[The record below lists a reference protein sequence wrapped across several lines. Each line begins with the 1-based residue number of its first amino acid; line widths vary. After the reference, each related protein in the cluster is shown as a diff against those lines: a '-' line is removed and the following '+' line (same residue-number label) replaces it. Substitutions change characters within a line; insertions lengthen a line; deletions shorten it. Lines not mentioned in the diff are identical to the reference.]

1 MYHGLP
7 NQLFYRA
14 ARHETNP
21 LYVTLWNVI
30 ANLDMEPITLLGS
43 LALSGS
49 LLTKIAYSGTDQ
61 LPSVNNFTTGNLPSV
76 YVNIIISKIIEID
89 MFVKRTRS
97 RLL

>member
-61 LPSVNNFTTGNLPSV
+61 LPSVNNFPTGNLPSV
-76 YVNIIISKIIEID
+76 YVNIYQKS
-89 MFVKRTRS
+89 
-97 RLL
+97 